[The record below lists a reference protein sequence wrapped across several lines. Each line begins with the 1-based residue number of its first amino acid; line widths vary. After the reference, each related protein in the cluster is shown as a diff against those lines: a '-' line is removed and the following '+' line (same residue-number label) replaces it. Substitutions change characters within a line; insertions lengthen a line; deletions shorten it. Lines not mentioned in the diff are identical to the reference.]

1 MTSTATVGSTWRSPA
16 PAVVSVL
23 LGDGDGT
30 FQPPVNYAAGIN
42 DVTALVAGDFN
53 GDGRVDLAVAGN
65 NVAGAGIVSVLLGN
79 GDGTFQRPVTIAA
92 GINDVTAL
100 VAGDFDGD
108 GRVDLAVA
116 GNNVAGAGVVAVLLG
131 DGDGTFQPPVNYAA
145 GTIFPSA
152 LVAGDFD
159 GRRTGRPGHHRQRR
173 RVGAAGR
180 RRRDVPT
187 ARDHCGGDRLCGGAG
202 RG

>member
-1 MTSTATVGSTWRSPA
+1 M
-16 PAVVSVL
+16 
-23 LGDGDGT
+23 
-30 FQPPVNYAAGIN
+30 NYAAGID
-42 DVTALVAGDFN
+42 DVTALVAGDFD
-53 GDGRVDLAVAGN
+53 GDGRVDLAVAGNNVADAGN

-202 RG
+202 CG